1 MSDSWYGKVC
11 RKRAVLSDFRVI
23 KDIAQLSKVCR
34 AKEVLNT
41 VDAFA
46 RKLLDHLRL
55 DLGFVV
61 SVADDALS
69 TTRSIIHVVHDLH
82 VSSFVLNTC
91 ESQLLLIVNA
101 QRQ

>member
-1 MSDSWYGKVC
+1 MLSDSWYGKVC

-34 AKEVLNT
+34 AKEMLNT
-41 VDAFA
+41 VDFV

-82 VSSFVLNTC
+82 VSSIVLNTC